1 MSNWNIA
8 VADEKFSISILPL
21 EYLIFLYA
29 KFFYLDFESGEVLRQ
44 IPVSC
49 LTSDIAMGSNVVKLS
64 LDNTNKVYKIVSKV
78 NIENNNDFPKGT
90 FHNRCWNKVCCE
102 GGAPG
107 QLFLPIWVSTI

>member
-1 MSNWNIA
+1 M
-8 VADEKFSISILPL
+8 
-21 EYLIFLYA
+21 EYLIFLYV